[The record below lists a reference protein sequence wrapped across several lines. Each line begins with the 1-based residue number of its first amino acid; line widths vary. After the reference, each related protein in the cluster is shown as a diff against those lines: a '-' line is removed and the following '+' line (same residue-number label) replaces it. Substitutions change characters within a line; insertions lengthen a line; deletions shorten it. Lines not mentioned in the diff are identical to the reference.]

1 MKNFKHIFLIISSLL
16 FINLI
21 YAQENDWREYLQQL
35 SEEDMSESAIE
46 NMYQELLSLEGNPMN
61 LNTVSREEL
70 NRFPLLSSFQA
81 NELANFLEKN
91 RPVYTVYE
99 LRNVSQLDYN
109 TVALILP
116 FFYVGEKQTKGEKLS
131 IVKILK
137 KGRHEVQVRFDKTL
151 TKRAGYGE
159 FSDSILEK
167 YPNRKYRGEDF
178 YHSFKYAFTY
188 RDKIQLGILG
198 EKDAGEPFWQSDYRK
213 GYDHYGFHLIVRD
226 LGTIKTAALGDY
238 RLSFGQGLVLNNDFM
253 IPKSWA
259 INNIVRRTIQPKR
272 HFSTAENGFFRG
284 LAAVIGVGKVNITAF
299 YSHKFIDTNL
309 AKDSSFTSFKTD
321 GYHRTPL
328 EIKKRHNTH
337 EQITG
342 LNINYN
348 NNHLQIGLS
357 GVYYQF
363 NRLYMPTPRSY
374 NVFYL
379 RGSKNMNAGID
390 YSYRF
395 SRFTF
400 AGETAISQNGALA
413 TLNTLEFY
421 PVSAAS
427 LTLLYR
433 NYAKDY
439 QALYANAFSDGGH
452 IQNENG
458 FYIGSTICPLPKLS
472 VTMYLDFVQFPWL
485 KYNLDKP
492 SSTLDFYALSTYRL
506 SETSHFE
513 LRYKFKQ
520 KEKNAKY
527 PDKKTTVVLPFDTHK
542 LRVRF
547 EKSYENGW
555 SFRTTLNGAYY
566 RVEHFPKKNGWML
579 SQHIAY
585 RGNSKIQSDL
595 FVGYFNAN
603 SYYVR
608 LYSYERNILNTF
620 YMPSFYGKGIR
631 TALSGRYNIT
641 KNLSFSIKSG
651 YTRYFNRETI
661 SSGTEK
667 IEGNSRLDVYTFLK
681 WRF

>member
-1 MKNFKHIFLIISSLL
+1 MKALTYILL
-16 FINLI
+16 FFCLSLFFESVR
-21 YAQENDWREYLQQL
+21 AQENDWREYLQQL
-35 SEEDMSESAIE
+35 SEEEMSESSIE
-46 NMYQELLSLEGNPMN
+46 NMYQELLTLEENPMN

-70 NRFPLLSSFQA
+70 NRFPLLSPFQA
-81 NELANFLEKN
+81 NALADFLEKN
-91 RPVYTVYE
+91 RPIYTVYE
-99 LRNVSQLDYN
+99 LRNVSPLDYN

-116 FFYVGEKQTKGEKLS
+116 FFYVGEQQKKEEKLA
-131 IVKILK
+131 IANMLK
-137 KGRHEVQVRFDKTL
+137 NGRHEVQMRFDKTL
-151 TKRAGYGE
+151 TKRSGYSE
-159 FSDSILEK
+159 FPDSILEK

-178 YHSFKYAFTY
+178 YHSLKYAFTY
-188 RDKIQLGILG
+188 RDKIQFGMLG
-198 EKDAGEPFWQSDYRK
+198 EKDAGEPFWQTDYRK
-213 GYDHYGFHLIVRD
+213 GYDHYGFHLIVSD
-226 LGTIKTAALGDY
+226 LGVLKTVALGDY

-253 IPKSWA
+253 LPKSWA
-259 INNIVRRTIQPKR
+259 MNNIVRRTIQPKR

-284 LAAVIGVGKVNITAF
+284 IAAVVGIKNIDITAF
-299 YSHKFIDTNL
+299 YSFQFIDTNL
-309 AKDSSFTSFKTD
+309 AKDSTFTSFKTD

-328 EIKKRHNTH
+328 EIEKKHNTR
-337 EQITG
+337 EQVTG
-342 LNINYN
+342 LNINYKN
-348 NNHLQIGLS
+348 NRLQIGLS
-357 GVYYQF
+357 GIYYHF
-363 NRLYMPTPRSY
+363 NRAYMPMLRDY

-379 RGSKNMNAGID
+379 RDTRNINAGID

-413 TLNTLEFY
+413 TLNTVEFY

-433 NYAKDY
+433 NYTKDY
-439 QALYANAFSDGGH
+439 QALYANAFSDGGN

-458 FYIGSTICPLPKLS
+458 FYIGSTIHPLPKLS
-472 VTMYLDFVQFPWL
+472 VTIYLDFVRFPWL

-492 SSTLDFYALSTYRL
+492 SSATDFYALSTYRL

-542 LRVRF
+542 LRARF
-547 EKSYENGW
+547 EKTLENGW
-555 SFRTTLNGAYY
+555 NFRTTLDGAYY
-566 RVEHFPKKNGWML
+566 WMEHFPKEIGWML

-585 RGNSKIQSDL
+585 RGDSKMQGD
-595 FVGYFNAN
+595 FFAGYFDAD
-603 SYYVR
+603 SYYAR
-608 LYSYERNILNTF
+608 LYSYERNILSTF
-620 YMPSFYGKGIR
+620 YMPSFYGKGMR
-631 TALSGRYNIT
+631 VALSGRYNIT

-667 IEGNSRLDVYTFLK
+667 IRGNSRLDVYTFLK
-681 WRF
+681 WKF